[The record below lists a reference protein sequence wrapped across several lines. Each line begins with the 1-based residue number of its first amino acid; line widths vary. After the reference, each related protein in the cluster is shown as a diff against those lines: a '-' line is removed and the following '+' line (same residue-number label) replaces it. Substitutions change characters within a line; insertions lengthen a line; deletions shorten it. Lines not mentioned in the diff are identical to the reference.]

1 MNGRGGGGFP
11 RVCDDEDDY
20 EDEEN
25 DNEMTEGLTN
35 SVTQRRFIRGST
47 RPRPPPSSAA
57 GPLILIMT
65 GPRIE
70 GIASCDADG
79 RGRARDPR
87 VHDREDCSG
96 ERGEVLGSD
105 GDDPPYPHPLDAT
118 ISSPSGR
125 GVEGD
130 MKRVEEGSLEFLQ
143 KTDAARLRSSG
154 RRDIDNN
161 KNEIL
166 EAEEAPRAMK
176 VAEMEGETDDDD
188 GEDGSDGGD
197 GGSP

>member
-35 SVTQRRFIRGST
+35 SVSQRRFIGGST

-105 GDDPPYPHPLDAT
+105 GDDSPYPHPPDAS
-118 ISSPSGR
+118 IYSPGGR
-125 GVEGD
+125 GVKGD
-130 MKRVEEGSLEFLQ
+130 MKIVEEGYMEFLPQ
-143 KTDAARLRSSG
+143 TDAAELQAG
-154 RRDIDNN
+154 GGQDIDDN
-161 KNEIL
+161 KN
-166 EAEEAPRAMK
+166 
-176 VAEMEGETDDDD
+176 
-188 GEDGSDGGD
+188 
-197 GGSP
+197 